1 MSLEDVETAG
11 TGRRFDPRTGTGA
24 VGLLAWVAAL
34 AYDLSLPPGEP
45 TVAVGGYVWDATDL
59 DWLFVLTLGFAAYAV
74 VWPLARN
81 RRLARYYWRRFRR
94 NRLALVSVVYLAV
107 VFVLGIGG
115 PAVLSPPEINLT
127 AGFQPPAFVAV
138 DTSVPVSCVGPTSDG
153 LCYGTLAHPFGTTG
167 DGKDIAVLVVYGMQV
182 SMKLGLITTLL
193 VVTIGTTVGTV
204 AAYAGGLVDEALMRY
219 VDIQLTFPT
228 FLLYLLLVYL
238 FDGGLFLFILIF
250 GLTSWGGIARLV
262 RAEALQLAEEDYVRS
277 ARVVGATPW
286 HVVRNHLVPN
296 VSGTVITAATLAIPG
311 YILAEAAL
319 SFLQLGDPTLPSWG
333 QVIAAGRTDLGEAW
347 WISTIP
353 GVFLFFTILAF
364 NFVGDAL
371 RDALDPRTES

>member
-11 TGRRFDPRTGTGA
+11 TGRGLDVRDAVGA
-24 VGLLAWVAAL
+24 AGLLAWVVVL
-34 AYDLSLPPGEP
+34 VYDYTLPPGRP
-45 TVAVGGYVWDATDL
+45 TAVVGGYVWDATDL

-81 RRLARYYWRRFRR
+81 RRLAAYYWRRFRR
-94 NRLALVSVVYLAV
+94 NRLALVSVGYLAV
-107 VFVLGIGG
+107 VFVLGTAG
-115 PAVLSPPEINLT
+115 PAVLSPPSIDLA
-127 AGFQPPAFVAV
+127 AGFQPPAFASV
-138 DTSVPVSCVGPTSDG
+138 DSSVPVSCVGPTGDG
-153 LCYGTLAHPFGTTG
+153 RCYGTLAHPFGTTG

-204 AAYAGGLVDEALMRY
+204 AAYAGGVVDEVLMRY

-277 ARVVGATPW
+277 ARVAGAKPW
-286 HVVRNHLVPN
+286 HVVRYHLVPN

-311 YILAEAAL
+311 FILAEAAL

-333 QVIAAGRTDLGEAW
+333 QVIAAGRSNLGDAW

-353 GVFLFFTILAF
+353 GVFLFLTILAF

>member
-1 MSLEDVETAG
+1 MSLQDVETAG
-11 TGRRFDPRTGTGA
+11 PNGRLDRRDVVGV
-24 VGLLAWVAAL
+24 VGLLVWVAAL
-34 AYDLSLPPGEP
+34 AYDYTLPPNRP
-45 TVAVGGYVWDATDL
+45 TAVVGGYVWDATDL
-59 DWLFVLTLGFAAYAV
+59 DWLFVLTLGFVAYAV

-81 RRLARYYWRRFRR
+81 RRLTRYYWRRFRR
-94 NRLALVSVVYLAV
+94 NRLAVVSAVYLAV
-107 VFVLGIGG
+107 VFAIGTVG
-115 PAVLSPPEINLT
+115 PAMLSPPEIDLA

-138 DTSVPVSCVGPTSDG
+138 DASVPVSCVGPTNDG
-153 LCYGTLAHPFGTTG
+153 LCYGTLEHPLGTTS
-167 DGKDIAVLVVYGMQV
+167 DGKDIGVLVIYGMQV

-193 VVTIGTTVGTV
+193 VVTIGTTVGTI

-238 FDGGLFLFILIF
+238 FDGGLFLFVIIF

-262 RAEALQLAEEDYVRS
+262 RAEALQLTEEDYVRS
-277 ARVVGATPW
+277 ARVAGATPW
-286 HVVRNHLVPN
+286 HVVRYHLMPN

-333 QVIAAGRTDLGEAW
+333 QVIAAGRSDLGDAW

-353 GVFLFFTILAF
+353 GVFLFLTILAF

-371 RDALDPRTES
+371 RDALDPRAES

>member
-1 MSLEDVETAG
+1 MSLEDATADG
-11 TGRRFDPRTGTGA
+11 AGRRFDARDA
-24 VGLLAWVAAL
+24 VGATGLVVWAAAL
-34 AYDLSLPPGEP
+34 AYDYALPPGRP
-45 TVAVGGYVWDATDL
+45 TVAAGGYVWDATDL
-59 DWLFVLTLGFAAYAV
+59 DWLFVLTLGAAGYAV

-81 RRLARYYWRRFRR
+81 RRLARYYWRRFRQ
-94 NRLALVSVVYLAV
+94 NRLALVSVAYLAV
-107 VFVLGIGG
+107 VFVLGTAG
-115 PAVLSPPEINLT
+115 PAVLSPPSIDLA
-127 AGFQPPAFVAV
+127 AGFQPPAYLSV
-138 DTSVPVSCVGPTSDG
+138 DASVPVSCVGPTSDG
-153 LCYGTLAHPFGTTG
+153 RCYGTLAHPLGTTG

-193 VVTIGTTVGTV
+193 VVSIGTTVGAV

-219 VDIQLTFPT
+219 VDVQLTFPT

-238 FDGGLFLFILIF
+238 FEGGLFLFVVIF

-277 ARVVGATPW
+277 ARVAGATPW
-286 HVVRNHLVPN
+286 HVVRYHLVPN

-333 QVIAAGRTDLGEAW
+333 QVIAAGRSDLGDAW

-353 GVFLFFTILAF
+353 GVFLFLTILAF

-371 RDALDPRTES
+371 RDALDPRAES